1 MSNTIPGVSPQAEL
15 HFTRGMLHLRRGE
28 AILPASMAIPEEKTA
43 PGADVFLALLG
54 LATVATSRAI
64 GQTGWIERYR
74 EEMRTALTHFDKVAD
89 LQPNFADVYFRRAQ
103 ALRYLGDNVPAL
115 DSARRARDLFP
126 DNRDFAA
133 LVRSLENAV
142 ASKSRPSS
150 PPQQGGFAQNGY
162 PQAGGFAQAPPPS
175 SGGMGMM
182 GGTVPPPVI
191 AGGSPHGVGALPA
204 GDPTKGLTWDDIIL
218 PARTKRE
225 LRQMQL
231 VLENPSLARSLGV
244 EPPTG
249 LLLYGP
255 PGTGKTTV
263 ARILAA
269 QTKAKFLTVSVAEIN
284 QMWVGESEKAVQ
296 KLFAEARAHPP
307 SVIFLD
313 EVDALI
319 PNRAGGVHQYSDK
332 VVNQF
337 LHEMDG
343 IKPNQGLFVV
353 AATNRPD
360 MLDPALVRGGRLSR
374 QIEIPLP
381 EEEGRV
387 ALLNLLTHRA
397 NLSPD
402 VKIADLAEATDNFS
416 GADLRA
422 LVNDAGLQAMIR
434 LADEGGENAL
444 TVADFNIALENM
456 RR

>member
-1 MSNTIPGVSPQAEL
+1 MSQINPGLAPQAEL
-15 HFTRGMLHLRRGE
+15 HYTRGMLHLRRGE

-74 EEMRTALTHFDKVAD
+74 EEMRAALSHFDQTAE
-89 LQPNFADVYFRRAQ
+89 LAPGFADVHYRRAQ
-103 ALRYLGDNVPAL
+103 ALRYLGDNEPAL
-115 DSARRARDLFP
+115 VAARRAYELVP
-126 DNRDFAA
+126 QNRDFSAM
-133 LVRSLENAV
+133 VRSLENATSGKRNPG
-142 ASKSRPSS
+142 A
-150 PPQQGGFAQNGY
+150 GY
-162 PQAGGFAQAPPPS
+162 PQGGYAQMPPPTAAGGMAPPPVVS
-175 SGGMGMM
+175 S
-182 GGTVPPPVI
+182 
-191 AGGSPHGVGALPA
+191 SPHGVSALPP

-296 KLFAEARAHPP
+296 KLFAEARANPP
-307 SVIFLD
+307 AIIFLD
-313 EVDALI
+313 EIDALI

-343 IKPNQGLFVV
+343 IKPNHGLFIVG
-353 AATNRPD
+353 ATNRPD
-360 MLDPALVRGGRLSR
+360 MLDPALIRGGRLSR
-374 QIEIPLP
+374 QIEIPP
-381 EEEGRV
+381 PDEEGRV
-387 ALLNLLTHRA
+387 ALLTLLTRKA
-397 NLSPD
+397 NISPE
-402 VKIADLAEATDNFS
+402 VKLEDLAEASENFS

-422 LVNDAGLQAMIR
+422 LVNDAGLQALIR

-444 TVADFNIALENM
+444 TVADFNIALGNL

>member
-1 MSNTIPGVSPQAEL
+1 
-15 HFTRGMLHLRRGE
+15 
-28 AILPASMAIPEEKTA
+28 
-43 PGADVFLALLG
+43 
-54 LATVATSRAI
+54 
-64 GQTGWIERYR
+64 
-74 EEMRTALTHFDKVAD
+74 
-89 LQPNFADVYFRRAQ
+89 
-103 ALRYLGDNVPAL
+103 
-115 DSARRARDLFP
+115 
-126 DNRDFAA
+126 
-133 LVRSLENAV
+133 VRSLDSSV
-142 ASKSRPSS
+142 SSKRSS
-150 PPQQGGFAQNGY
+150 STGY
-162 PQAGGFAQAPPPS
+162 PSGGYAQMPPPS
-175 SGGMGMM
+175 ATGGMI
-182 GGTVPPPVI
+182 PPVI
-191 AGGSPHGVGALPA
+191 GATSANGSSALPP
-204 GDPTKGLTWDDIIL
+204 GDPTRGLTWDDIIL

-231 VLENPSLARSLGV
+231 VLENPSMARSLGV

-296 KLFAEARAHPP
+296 KLFNEARASPP
-307 SVIFLD
+307 AIIFLD

-343 IKPNQGLFVV
+343 IKPNHGLFVV
-353 AATNRPD
+353 GATNRPD
-360 MLDPALVRGGRLSR
+360 MLDPALIRGGRLSR
-374 QIEIPLP
+374 QIEIPP
-381 EEEGRV
+381 PDEAGRL
-387 ALLNLLTHRA
+387 ALITLMTRKA
-397 NLSPD
+397 NISAE
-402 VKIADLAEATDNFS
+402 VKLEDLAEATENFS

-422 LVNDAGLQAMIR
+422 LVNDAGLQALIR

-444 TVADFNIALENM
+444 TVEDFAIAIGNL

>member
-1 MSNTIPGVSPQAEL
+1 MSNTIPNISPQAEL

-28 AILPASMAIPEEKTA
+28 AILPASMAIAEEKTA

-89 LQPNFADVYFRRAQ
+89 LSPNFADVYFRRAQ
-103 ALRYLGDNVPAL
+103 ALRYLGDNAPAL
-115 DSARRARDLFP
+115 ESARRARDLFP
-126 DNRDFAA
+126 DNRDYAA

-142 ASKSRPSS
+142 ASKSRPTY
-150 PPQQGGFAQNGY
+150 PQQGGFAQM
-162 PQAGGFAQAPPPS
+162 PPPPGNN
-175 SGGMGMM
+175 GGMGMM
-182 GGTVPPPVI
+182 GGAVPPPVI
-191 AGGSPHGVGALPA
+191 TGKSPHGVGALPS

-343 IKPNQGLFVV
+343 IKPNQGLFIV

-387 ALLNLLTHRA
+387 ALLQLLTHRA

-402 VKIADLAEATDNFS
+402 VKITDLAEATENFS

>member
-1 MSNTIPGVSPQAEL
+1 MSDIIPGLSPQAEL

-74 EEMRTALTHFDKVAD
+74 EEMRSALTHFDQVIEQA
-89 LQPNFADVYFRRAQ
+89 PNFADVHYRRAQ
-103 ALRYLGDNVPAL
+103 ALRYLGDNEPAL
-115 DSARRARDLFP
+115 SSARNAYQLVP
-126 DNRDFAA
+126 ENRDFAA
-133 LVRSLENAV
+133 MVRSLENAT
-142 ASKSRPSS
+142 ASKRNTSYPQGGYAQM
-150 PPQQGGFAQNGY
+150 PPQGA
-162 PQAGGFAQAPPPS
+162 AG
-175 SGGMGMM
+175 M
-182 GGTVPPPVI
+182 TPPPVVHQ
-191 AGGSPHGVGALPA
+191 SPHGIAALPP
-204 GDPTKGLTWDDIIL
+204 GDPTRGLTWDDIIL

-296 KLFAEARAHPP
+296 KLFAEARANPP
-307 SVIFLD
+307 AIIFLD

-343 IKPNQGLFVV
+343 IKPNHGLFIVG
-353 AATNRPD
+353 ATNRPD

-374 QIEIPLP
+374 QIEIPP
-381 EEEGRV
+381 PDEEGRL
-387 ALLNLLTHRA
+387 ALLKLMTRKA
-397 NLSPD
+397 NISPE
-402 VKIADLAEATDNFS
+402 VKLEDLAEASENFS

-422 LVNDAGLQAMIR
+422 LVNDAGLQALIR
-434 LADEGGENAL
+434 LSDEGGENAL
-444 TVADFNIALENM
+444 TVADFAISLENM